1 MPLPTSQ
8 PASLQTFTCFPRL
21 PLELRCLIWEAM
33 CQPRT
38 VELEYDEDFPEG
50 FSSRAM
56 NPKVLEVCRES
67 RKTVIDSYPLCF
79 GSVFFPAKVRF
90 NFAIDTLFI
99 DNDFEENLPHLF
111 STFKDAEINGLKH
124 LALEQYY
131 VVGYN
136 LEDGK
141 LAEGLRRALDSLK
154 SLKEVQ
160 VVFDIE
166 SLASSTLECGD
177 EHPIELYDTLPKEL
191 NPIASRIEDLPTM
204 KAFSKEAILWDGP
217 CRPVYGW
224 RRCPM
229 WSQMIDDD
237 YPTDEDQH
245 ESDGDMYPF
254 LPGLRIPLFGPDG
267 AFPMDSDSDI
277 DSDMIP
283 DLVDMDMEDADPD
296 DEDEFE
302 GFDD

>member
-1 MPLPTSQ
+1 M
-8 PASLQTFTCFPRL
+8 
-21 PLELRCLIWEAM
+21 
-33 CQPRT
+33 
-38 VELEYDEDFPEG
+38 ELEYDEDFPEG

>member
-1 MPLPTSQ
+1 
-8 PASLQTFTCFPRL
+8 
-21 PLELRCLIWEAM
+21 M

-38 VELEYDEDFPEG
+38 VELEYDDDFPEG

-56 NPKVLEVCRES
+56 NPKVLEVCQES
-67 RKTVIDSYPLCF
+67 RNTVIDSYPLCF

-111 STFKDAEINGLKH
+111 STFKDAEINGLRY

-131 VVGYN
+131 VLGYN

-141 LAEGLRRALDSLK
+141 LAEGLKRALDSLK
-154 SLKEVQ
+154 ALKEVQ

-166 SLASSTLECGD
+166 SLSTSTLECGD
-177 EHPIELYDTLPKEL
+177 GHPIEIHDTVPQEL
-191 NPIASRIEDLPTM
+191 APIASRIDDLPSM
-204 KAFSKEAILWDGP
+204 EAFSKKAILWHGP

-229 WSQMIDDD
+229 WSQMIEDE
-237 YPTDEDQH
+237 YPTEDDEYDS
-245 ESDGDMYPF
+245 EVEEMWGPAFPPRLGYPF
-254 LPGLRIPLFGPDG
+254 WGPGDDFPL
-267 AFPMDSDSDI
+267 DSDSGL
-277 DSDMIP
+277 DSDGLP

-296 DEDEFE
+296 DVDEFE